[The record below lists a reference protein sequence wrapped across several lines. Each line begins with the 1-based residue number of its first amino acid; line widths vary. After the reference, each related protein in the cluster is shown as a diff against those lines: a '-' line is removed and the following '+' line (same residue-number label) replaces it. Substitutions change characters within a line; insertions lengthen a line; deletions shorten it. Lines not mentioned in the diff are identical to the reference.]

1 MRQNCTNCGNRFEG
15 IVCPECGTKFETK
28 ADKRANAARKFE
40 SGAQGRPLS
49 DKERNKNKK
58 ALIVL
63 CVLGVLFVVF
73 VLWRN
78 GLIGSGK
85 VENVAINY
93 FESICERDFDK
104 FVACQPEEIA
114 RSHKGDL
121 ADSGL
126 EKTEFMSELYSDF
139 FDEFGDDMTV
149 TVEIGESKAVEQV
162 YINYFLRTYAEIY
175 GAEPKYSSFLEL
187 DVSATFSGS
196 NSTDTILLDCFMMKS
211 NGKWYVVGCDYAT
224 EEVTE

>member
-1 MRQNCTNCGNRFEG
+1 MRQNCKNCGNRFEG
-15 IVCPECGTKFETK
+15 SVCPECGTKADSKAARREQAAQKFET
-28 ADKRANAARKFE
+28 E
-40 SGAQGRPLS
+40 GRPLS
-49 DKERNKNKK
+49 QEERSKNKK

-63 CVLGVLFVVF
+63 CVLGALFVVF

-78 GLIGSGK
+78 GFIGAGK
-85 VENVAINY
+85 FESVAESY

-114 RSHKGDL
+114 RSHRGDL
-121 ADSGL
+121 EDSGL
-126 EKTEFMSELYSDF
+126 EKTEFMSVLYADF
-139 FDEFGDDMTV
+139 FEEFGEDMTV
-149 TVEIGESKAVEQV
+149 TVDIGSSKAVEQV
-162 YINYFLRTYAEIY
+162 YINYFLESYVEIY
-175 GAEPKYSSFLEL
+175 GVEPKYSSFLEL

-211 NGKWYVVGCDYAT
+211 QGKWYVVGCEYVT